1 MRESGILMHLSSL
14 PSPYGIGTMG
24 KEAYRFADF
33 LARAK
38 QKVWQM
44 LPVSPTSYG
53 DSPYQSFSTFA
64 GNPYFIDLDTLC
76 KEGLLKKSEITSL
89 SWGEDETRVDYA
101 VLYENRYPLLK
112 KAAKRFFENP
122 DEEYEAFVCKET
134 KWLEDYVLFMAL
146 KEENGGKPWYEW
158 PDDVR
163 YRNYDALQ
171 ATYARLYDEILFWRF
186 VQYEFYKQWTALKTY
201 VNEKGIEILGDLPIY
216 VAHDSADVWANSILF
231 MVDETRTPVEVA
243 GCPPD
248 YFSATGQLWGNPVYS
263 WEAHRQTGFDWW
275 IRRIDHATRVFDRVR
290 IDHFR
295 GFESY
300 WAIPAG
306 DEDATGGEWK
316 KGPGMELFNRVKD
329 VLGERKIIAEDL
341 GVITD
346 EVRELLKESGFPGMK
361 VMEFAF
367 TPNVESDYMPHN
379 HVQNAVCYTGTHDN
393 EPLCAWLK
401 SRTRS
406 ELNYMK
412 KYLRITENEDCADA
426 VLAAVWASPANTAI
440 AQMQDFLGLGAES
453 RMNTPSTA
461 SGNWCWRVKK
471 DQLTPAVSNK
481 IKALTKLYWR

>member
-64 GNPYFIDLDTLC
+64 GNPYFIDLDILC

-89 SWGEDETRVDYA
+89 SWGEDETCVDYA
-101 VLYENRYPLLK
+101 VLYQNRYPLLK

-122 DEEYEAFVCKET
+122 DEEYETFVCKET

-163 YRNYDALQ
+163 YRSYDALQ

-186 VQYEFYKQWTALKTY
+186 VQYEFYKQWTALKSY
-201 VNEKGIEILGDLPIY
+201 VNDKGIEILGDLPIY

-248 YFSATGQLWGNPVYS
+248 YFSETGQLWGNPVYS

-275 IRRIDHATRVFDRVR
+275 VRRIDHATRVFDRVR

-306 DEDATGGEWK
+306 DKDATGGEWK
-316 KGPGMELFNRVKD
+316 KGPGMELFHRVKE
-329 VLGERKIIAEDL
+329 VLGDRKIIAEDL
-341 GVITD
+341 GIITD
-346 EVRELLKESGFPGMK
+346 EVRDLLKESGFPGMK

-379 HVQNAVCYTGTHDN
+379 HVQNSVCYTGTHDN

-406 ELNYMK
+406 ELTYMK
-412 KYLRITENEDCADA
+412 KYLRISENEDCADA
-426 VLAAVWASPANTAI
+426 VLAAVFASPANTAI

-461 SGNWCWRVKK
+461 SGNWCWRMKK
-471 DQLTPAVSNK
+471 GQLTPAVSNK

>member
-1 MRESGILMHLSSL
+1 M
-14 PSPYGIGTMG
+14 
-24 KEAYRFADF
+24 
-33 LARAK
+33 
-38 QKVWQM
+38 
-44 LPVSPTSYG
+44 
-53 DSPYQSFSTFA
+53 
-64 GNPYFIDLDTLC
+64 
-76 KEGLLKKSEITSL
+76 
-89 SWGEDETRVDYA
+89 
-101 VLYENRYPLLK
+101 
-112 KAAKRFFENP
+112 
-122 DEEYEAFVCKET
+122 
-134 KWLEDYVLFMAL
+134 
-146 KEENGGKPWYEW
+146 
-158 PDDVR
+158 
-163 YRNYDALQ
+163 
-171 ATYARLYDEILFWRF
+171 
-186 VQYEFYKQWTALKTY
+186 
-201 VNEKGIEILGDLPIY
+201 
-216 VAHDSADVWANSILF
+216 
-231 MVDETRTPVEVA
+231 
-243 GCPPD
+243 
-248 YFSATGQLWGNPVYS
+248 
-263 WEAHRQTGFDWW
+263 
-275 IRRIDHATRVFDRVR
+275 FDRVR

-316 KGPGMELFNRVKD
+316 KGPGMELFDRVKE

-346 EVRELLKESGFPGMK
+346 EVRELLKASGFPGMK

-393 EPLCAWLK
+393 EPLYAWLK